1 MTAAPR
7 KAFVLAA
14 GFGTRML
21 PLTKTVPK
29 PLLPLWGKP
38 LIVHTLEMLRDWG
51 VREVCINLHH
61 LPQVITDYL
70 AKHPVRGLD
79 VGFSRED
86 KALGTGG
93 ALPHAR
99 WFVERAW
106 SDGGSPSPDGG
117 PPSLHT
123 EPFWM
128 LNADVAMRLN
138 PEPLIRAF
146 KKSGIAACWLTGSA
160 GPRTVEMSR
169 GVISEFKS
177 SRPKIAGTY
186 TFCGLQLLSPRILE
200 FLPADGFATIVEGYQ
215 ATMRAGHKI
224 AGVEIDGSFWAD
236 LGTPKQYL
244 DAHAAWKNRKRF
256 VSAARDAI
264 VAKGATVENSVIWSG
279 ARIGPKAVVRDA
291 IVGCGC
297 KVDGRASGI
306 VMRAGDALAP
316 AEIGLLKKCGWSENA
331 TAILLGPRGSARA
344 FTRVRDGKRSGILI
358 HYDPSR
364 VENPL
369 YVGHAK
375 FLEAAGFPVPKII
388 GDDPKR
394 CVTLL
399 EDLGDDSILVK
410 HHGAAEAVLERV
422 YRATLDSV
430 LVLHGEASRRARK
443 RRLHMVPSFRPRLY
457 QWERDYFAEHMLQ
470 KRLGLP
476 PSTIAPIKNDL
487 KKIGVKLFHAPLV
500 VVHRDLQSSNVILK
514 NGKPVFIDFQGM
526 RWGPAAYD
534 LASLL
539 ADPYM
544 ELSEPLQLRL
554 LDYYAA
560 RCGDETVRDMFW
572 LAVIQRLAQ
581 ALGAF
586 AKLGATK
593 GTEGFANHIPAALR
607 MMRRALSHVKGLP
620 NLRAWVE
627 SQSR

>member
-38 LIVHTLEMLRDWG
+38 LIVHTLEMLRAWG

-61 LPQVITDYL
+61 LPQAITDYL

-79 VGFSRED
+79 VGFSREEEI
-86 KALGTGG
+86 LGTGG
-93 ALPHAR
+93 AVSHAK
-99 WFVERAW
+99 WFVEG
-106 SDGGSPSPDGG
+106 D
-117 PPSLHT
+117 

-146 KKSGIAACWLTGSA
+146 RKSGIASCWLTGSA
-160 GPRTVEMSR
+160 GPRTVEMTR
-169 GVISEFKS
+169 GVIAEFKS
-177 SRPKIAGTY
+177 ARPKTPGTY

-200 FLPADGFATIVEGYQ
+200 FLPDEGFATIVEGYQ
-215 ATMRAGHKI
+215 AAMKAGHKI
-224 AGVEIDGSFWAD
+224 AGVDVEGSFWAD

-256 VSAARDAI
+256 VSAARDAMI
-264 VAKGATVENSVIWSG
+264 AKGAVVENSVIWSG
-279 ARIGPKAVVRDA
+279 AKIGRNAVVRDA
-291 IVGCGC
+291 IVGRDCT
-297 KVDGRASGI
+297 VDCRASGI

-316 AEIGLLKKCGWSENA
+316 PETGLLQKCDWAENA

-344 FTRVRDGKRSGILI
+344 FTRVRDGKRTGILI

-369 YVGHAK
+369 YVGHAR
-375 FLEAAGFPVPKII
+375 FLAAAGFPVPKII

-399 EDLGDDSILVK
+399 EDLGDDSILVR
-410 HHGAAEAVLERV
+410 HHGADETTLERV
-422 YRATLDSV
+422 YRKTLDAV

-443 RRLHMVPSFRPRLY
+443 KKLHMVPSFRPRLY

-470 KRLGLP
+470 KRLGL
-476 PSTIAPIKNDL
+476 SADVIAPIKNDL

-544 ELSEPLQLRL
+544 ELSESLQMRL

-560 RCGDETVRDMFW
+560 KCGDPTVRDLFW
-572 LAVIQRLAQ
+572 LAVIQRLSQ

-586 AKLGATK
+586 AKLGALK
-593 GTEGFANHIPAALR
+593 GTEGFANHIPAAFR
-607 MMRRALSHVKGLP
+607 MMRRALSHVSGYP
-620 NLRAWVE
+620 HLR
-627 SQSR
+627 SFINTTS